1 MPINFVIWQFV
12 RLMVCLEQ
20 QTSEAGEIR
29 KESVLSAWAEIWQ
42 ELDNR
47 LAELGETDAAA
58 YADLMI
64 EQEVIIDEISAVQID
79 EVVDVVDVVSE
90 QITAEVAQIK
100 RSISEQ
106 PKEGKED
113 TKLLLESL
121 EYELGELKNLKN
133 ELQRRR
139 QSPSG
144 DTFH

>member
-1 MPINFVIWQFV
+1 
-12 RLMVCLEQ
+12 MVCLEQ

-64 EQEVIIDEISAVQID
+64 EQEVIIDEISAAQID

>member
-64 EQEVIIDEISAVQID
+64 EQEVIIDEISAAQID